1 MIVLVYAATMSIEL
15 GEVGYTRMPMFGRLA
30 IEVPARSNAAHRSS
44 LERTTWEALRRVR
57 DPELGLDVVSL
68 GLVYDVRTV
77 DDHVC
82 VDMTLTTPGWRVS
95 EQLPVDAAVAVAR
108 ALPEHHVVD
117 VRVVCHPRWT
127 VQRLS
132 PDAMSRLGYRS

>member
-1 MIVLVYAATMSIEL
+1 
-15 GEVGYTRMPMFGRLA
+15 MFGSFTT
-30 IEVPARSNAAHRSS
+30 EVPPRSNAAHRSS
-44 LERTTWEALRRVR
+44 LERTAWEALRMVR

-77 DDHVC
+77 DDRVC

-127 VQRLS
+127 LERLS
-132 PDAMSRLGYRS
+132 PDAMSRLVCRS